1 MLIGALKLTH
11 DSACA
16 IMEDDQL
23 LFSAELEKLNNN
35 KRHIKFT
42 KSGEISEILKM
53 YGMGF
58 SDINTWIIDGWWQNE
73 KNIYL
78 DGEKV
83 IVNNYHNALN
93 KMPES
98 NIYYGTN
105 SILGNYKSYSH
116 IYSHL
121 CASYC
126 TSPFAAKNESSYVLV
141 FDGGTKPVLYFYNSE
156 EKKFEYLGALLK
168 FGGDIYA
175 SLASRFEP
183 YKNMRSIVDGKEKLN
198 IYFAGKVMAYIAM
211 GKFNEVIYDFCVSEY
226 SKLSDDNGRLND
238 WRENRKFEF
247 SIVKEF
253 ADRFNSADILYNFHM
268 FIQNE
273 LVASLRRFINRN
285 PKSLSKIC
293 LSGGSM
299 LNIKWNTAI
308 RNCGL
313 FSEVYAPPFV
323 NDSGAAIGNLCAEL
337 MTNGKTYLHWNTYM
351 GPSLTPC
358 QVDLSWSQRKC
369 SIEELANIIA
379 NSGEPV
385 VVLNGRA
392 ELGPRALGNRSII
405 ADARNVEMKDKINWL
420 KKRES
425 YRPVAPICIEEDAP
439 LFFEP
444 GTPDKYMLFEHS
456 RGKRADEIPAVFHLD
471 NTARLQTVTKEDN
484 PIIYELLLCYK
495 KITGISVLCNTSANY
510 LGKGFFPDVRSAQD
524 WGMCKYIWS
533 EEVLY
538 EKFSN

>member
-1 MLIGALKLTH
+1 MLIGALKLSH

-16 IMEDDQL
+16 IMENDQL
-23 LFSAELEKLNNN
+23 LFSVEFEKINNN
-35 KRHIKFT
+35 KRHIKFNN
-42 KSGEISEILKM
+42 SSEISKILKM
-53 YGMGF
+53 NGLSF
-58 SDINTWIIDGWWQNE
+58 TDISSWIIDGWWQNE

-83 IVNNYHNALN
+83 VVNNYHNELI
-93 KMPES
+93 KIPE
-98 NIYYGTN
+98 NTIYYGTN
-105 SILGNYKSYSH
+105 SVLGNYKSYSH

-126 TSPFAAKNESSYVLV
+126 TSPFAIKNESSYILV
-141 FDGGTKPVLYFYNSE
+141 FDGGTKPILYFYNSE
-156 EKKFEYLGALLK
+156 EKKFEYLGVALK

-183 YKNMRSIVDGKEKLN
+183 YKNMRSIIDGREKLN

-211 GKFNEVIYDFCVSEY
+211 GKANEEIYDFCVSEY
-226 SKLSDDNGRLND
+226 GKLASDNGKLNN
-238 WRENRKFEF
+238 WKENRKFEF
-247 SIVKEF
+247 AVVKEF
-253 ADRFNSADILYNFHM
+253 ENKFDSADILYNFHM

-273 LVASLRRFINRN
+273 LVASLRRLINQN
-285 PKSLSKIC
+285 PRSSDKIC

-313 FSEVYAPPFV
+313 FGEVYAPPFV
-323 NDSGAAIGNLCAEL
+323 NDSGSAIGNLCAEL
-337 MTNGKTYLHWNTYM
+337 MANGKTYLNWNTYL
-351 GPSLTPC
+351 GPDLTSS
-358 QVDLSWSQRKC
+358 QIDLSWAQRKC
-369 SIEELANIIA
+369 SIDELANIIA
-379 NSGEPV
+379 TSGEPV

-405 ADARNVEMKDKINWL
+405 ADARNAKMKDKLNLL
-420 KKRES
+420 KNRES
-425 YRPVAPICIEEDAP
+425 YRPIAPICVEEDAP

-471 NTARLQTVTKEDN
+471 NTARLQTITREDN
-484 PIIYELLLCYK
+484 PIIYELLSCYK
-495 KITGISVLCNTSANY
+495 KITGVSVLCNTSANY

-538 EKFSN
+538 IKNRN